1 MPPLKDTT
9 NNSLKLKNLTT
20 LVRLLLSDLKEG
32 CAKSDILFREELKV
46 NYIQKAYE
54 IYEDKVWIANYKYSI
69 QTSQITSWKYL

>member
-32 CAKSDILFREELKV
+32 CTKSDILFMQELKV

-54 IYEDKVWIANYKYSI
+54 IYEDKV
-69 QTSQITSWKYL
+69 